1 MIGKKEIKSMKTHFA
16 KQSHFA
22 RRASRRSPVSSDE
35 DGQFEQMIP
44 ISLCFTKRTQNLW
57 SRVSLL
63 WSIYQTNPNH
73 EFLY

>member
-1 MIGKKEIKSMKTHFA
+1 MKTHFA

-44 ISLCFTKRTQNLW
+44 ISLCFTKRPQNLW
-57 SRVSLL
+57 FLVSLL
-63 WSIYQTNPNH
+63 WSIYETNPNH